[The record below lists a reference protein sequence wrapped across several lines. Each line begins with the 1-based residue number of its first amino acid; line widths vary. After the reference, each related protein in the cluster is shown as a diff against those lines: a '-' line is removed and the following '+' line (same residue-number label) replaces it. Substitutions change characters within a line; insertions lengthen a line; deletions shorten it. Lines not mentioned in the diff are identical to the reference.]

1 MSRAFGPELTR
12 FLAAAIVAVLLAYA
26 GVAQET
32 SPPPPQQ
39 TQPPAR
45 QSAPAEKN
53 EHPSAQQ
60 PETNSEEQSGEQ
72 PETQPNTPPQTQPPE
87 GQPSKSPETKITSQ
101 QAEQLFRD
109 VDTILDFA
117 SKDSSLPIKHQVKR
131 RLASR
136 DEVVSYLKKNM
147 AEDKDV
153 QRLRRTELVL
163 KKFGLLPKDFDLQTF
178 LVSLLE
184 EQVAGYYDAKTKT
197 VNLLDWVSPDLQ
209 RPVLAHELTHAL
221 QDQSFGLDKW
231 LKKGNEDLDNKKD
244 LSPDDITK
252 DENSEARQA
261 VVEGQAMVVL
271 VDYMIAPM
279 HRTVADAPEVVQML
293 NEGMAAGTADS
304 KLYQNAPIFMK
315 EALTFPY
322 RYGVE
327 FEAELVREQGKEKA
341 FTATFQNPPKTSREI
356 MEPQTYISAEHLA
369 PLPLPDFRHIFK
381 DYDRFDVGAI
391 GEFDVAVLAEQ
402 YAGEPASKRIYPNW
416 RGGYYYS
423 VRPKGNPA
431 APLEL
436 VFVSKWSSAKTAS
449 QFAAIYARGM
459 QQRYKNLKA
468 PTESNLPTDL
478 KDLHTLGSDHTWNT
492 EEGAVVIDVKADTVL
507 VMESLEPKI
516 ANEFR
521 HAVLGTVSQTSQ

>member
-1 MSRAFGPELTR
+1 MFRCCALGVFRFFIAFLTT
-12 FLAAAIVAVLLAYA
+12 LVLGFSGL
-26 GVAQET
+26 AQE
-32 SPPPPQQ
+32 SAQSRPQQ
-39 TQPPAR
+39 PA
-45 QSAPAEKN
+45 SAPTEQKPNQNPAE
-53 EHPSAQQ
+53 PSADKPSTEKSTTK
-60 PETNSEEQSGEQ
+60 PES
-72 PETQPNTPPQTQPPE
+72 
-87 GQPSKSPETKITSQ
+87 KITPE

-117 SKDSSLPIKHQVKR
+117 SNDTSLPIKHEVKR

-197 VNLLDWVSPDLQ
+197 VNLLDWVLPDLQ

-231 LKKGNEDLDNKKD
+231 LKKGSEDLDTKKD
-244 LSPDDITK
+244 LKAEDITK
-252 DENSEARQA
+252 DENSEAREA

-271 VDYMIAPM
+271 VDYMLAPL
-279 HRTVADAPEVVQML
+279 HRTVANSSDVVDTL
-293 NEGMAAGTADS
+293 NADMAAGTADS
-304 KLYQNAPIFMK
+304 KIYQNAPVFMK

-327 FEAELVREQGKEKA
+327 FEAELLRAQGKDKA
-341 FTATFQNPPKTSREI
+341 FAMTFANPPRTSREI
-356 MEPQTYISAEHLA
+356 MEPQTYIAGEHLA
-369 PLPLPDFRHIFK
+369 PLSLPDFKHIFK
-381 DYDRFDVGAI
+381 NYDRFDIGAI

-402 YAGEPASKRIYPNW
+402 YAGLEASKRIYPNW

-423 VRPKGNPA
+423 VHPKGNTA
-431 APLEL
+431 APLQL
-436 VFVSKWSSAKTAS
+436 VFVSKWAS
-449 QFAAIYARGM
+449 PKAADQFAAIYARGM
-459 QQRYKNLKA
+459 QQRYKNVKA
-468 PTESNLPTDL
+468 HDKKNQQANL
-478 KDLHTLGSDHTWNT
+478 KDRRTPGGNPSGTRK
-492 EEGAVVIDVKADTVL
+492 EGAVVIDEKADTVL
-507 VMESLEPKI
+507 VTESLDPAI
-516 ANEFR
+516 TNQFR
-521 HAVLGTVSQTSQ
+521 EAVFAGTPSNP